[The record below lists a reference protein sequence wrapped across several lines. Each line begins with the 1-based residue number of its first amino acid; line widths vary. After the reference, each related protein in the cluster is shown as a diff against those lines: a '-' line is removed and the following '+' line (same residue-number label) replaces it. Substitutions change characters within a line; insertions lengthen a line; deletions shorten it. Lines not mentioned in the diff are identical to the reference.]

1 MDQEKLKTNGY
12 LERRIWGSACI
23 QQGVKNSCRDLE
35 WIKHLSATTFYHY
48 HTHCSTAHI
57 SIKYAERE
65 ETWGEPKKTTGFFFE
80 EKHRVEWAEEDDGGV
95 EALKHKNR
103 RNISD
108 EEFIPHLIFTLFRR
122 SEQQEITL
130 FVYSF

>member
-1 MDQEKLKTNGY
+1 MCVC
-12 LERRIWGSACI
+12 ER
-23 QQGVKNSCRDLE
+23 
-35 WIKHLSATTFYHY
+35 
-48 HTHCSTAHI
+48 
-57 SIKYAERE
+57 ERE

-108 EEFIPHLIFTLFRR
+108 EEFIPHLIFTLPFAAPTNRR
-122 SEQQEITL
+122 
-130 FVYSF
+130 